1 MRILVVEDEQKVADA
16 LREGL
21 VDERYDVVVERT
33 GEGAFFRVNT
43 ETFDVVLLDLT
54 LPGRDG
60 LEILRALRQRRMET
74 PVLVLTAR
82 DSLEDRV
89 TGLDAGADDYLVK
102 PFAFAELLA
111 RIRALVR
118 RGRVADAPKL
128 AVGDLEMD
136 LVTRKVLRGGKP
148 GGPHR
153 PRVRAARISDAVSG
167 AGRVAR
173 DAGARCLEG
182 NRTHD
187 AARQRDRRPHRA
199 PAPQGGSRTH
209 GQVDPHYAWRRLHA
223 ARRESRDRNTR
234 WVAGRWWRSHS
245 VRMRLTLWDV
255 AATTVVLGAYLFGVY
270 TSVSRNVSDSLD
282 ERLRA
287 DFYWAAATVDE
298 GPDGLI
304 MPFPQIDLLL
314 EEESPWVQ
322 VWSVDGKQLLLS
334 NDEAQ
339 APSHP
344 GKPGTRPA
352 RERT

>member
-102 PFAFAELLA
+102 PFAFTELLA
-111 RIRALVR
+111 RVRALVR

-136 LVTRKVLRGGKP
+136 LVTRKVLRAGKP
-148 GGPHR
+148 VDLT
-153 PRVRAARISDAVSG
+153 VREFELLEFLMRYQGQVVS
-167 AGRVAR
+167 RETLAR
-173 DAGARCLEG
+173 DVWKETARTTPLD
-182 NRTHD
+182 N
-187 AARQRDRRPHRA
+187 
-199 PAPQGGSRTH
+199 
-209 GQVDPHYAWRRLHA
+209 VI
-223 ARRESRDRNTR
+223 
-234 WVAGRWWRSHS
+234 
-245 VRMRLTLWDV
+245 DV
-255 AATTVVLGAYLFGVY
+255 HIA
-270 TSVSRNVSDSLD
+270 
-282 ERLRA
+282 RLRRKV
-287 DFYWAAATVDE
+287 DLEHTVKLIHTVRGVGFMLRE
-298 GPDGLI
+298 GEP
-304 MPFPQIDLLL
+304 
-314 EEESPWVQ
+314 
-322 VWSVDGKQLLLS
+322 
-334 NDEAQ
+334 
-339 APSHP
+339 
-344 GKPGTRPA
+344 
-352 RERT
+352 

>member
-102 PFAFAELLA
+102 PFAFTELLA

-128 AVGDLEMD
+128 AAGDLEMD
-136 LVTRKVLRGGKP
+136 LVTRKVIRAGKP
-148 GGPHR
+148 VDLT
-153 PRVRAARISDAVSG
+153 VREFELLEFLMRYQGQVVS
-167 AGRVAR
+167 RETLAR
-173 DAGARCLEG
+173 DVWKETARTTPLD
-182 NRTHD
+182 N
-187 AARQRDRRPHRA
+187 
-199 PAPQGGSRTH
+199 
-209 GQVDPHYAWRRLHA
+209 VI
-223 ARRESRDRNTR
+223 
-234 WVAGRWWRSHS
+234 
-245 VRMRLTLWDV
+245 DV
-255 AATTVVLGAYLFGVY
+255 HIA
-270 TSVSRNVSDSLD
+270 
-282 ERLRA
+282 RLRRKV
-287 DFYWAAATVDE
+287 DLEHTVKLIHTVRGVGFTLRE
-298 GPDGLI
+298 GEP
-304 MPFPQIDLLL
+304 
-314 EEESPWVQ
+314 
-322 VWSVDGKQLLLS
+322 
-334 NDEAQ
+334 
-339 APSHP
+339 
-344 GKPGTRPA
+344 
-352 RERT
+352 